1 MSLRPVL
8 SLLLPLGGAAVLAGL
23 LLLGRQPSQATGA
36 TAGSSGSPAAPAAAE
51 PRQPVATEALPV
63 LPSREGLARA
73 ADGRHYPLVP
83 AEPAETA
90 ALLARLEQAVRAPQT
105 PEAAMPALGHQQQ
118 VIYRVLAHQPQRA
131 AEVRAALPERWRG
144 VFDLHLQ
151 ARRAFVAMH
160 NPARR
165 PVNLP
170 AWRIQ
175 TPQSAELLLRH
186 YREAAAA
193 TGIPWE
199 VLAAVNLVESG
210 MGRIDGVSVADAHGP
225 MQFLPS
231 TWAEPGIGNGGDIR
245 DPRTAIHAAAR
256 YLVRRGGLKDIRKG
270 LWGYNNSDLYGT
282 GVLAYAELL
291 RRDPAAFRGLYHW
304 EIHYASAAGDVW
316 LPVGYRQ
323 DRPVRATTWLQ
334 AAPAGSPPAGSSGY

>member
-1 MSLRPVL
+1 MSPRPL
-8 SLLLPLGGAAVLAGL
+8 PTLLLTIGGTGL
-23 LLLGRQPSQATGA
+23 LAATVLVRLPSEANTAAGAPSPQGQVPAALPQERA
-36 TAGSSGSPAAPAAAE
+36 TAQTVPLPDRDDLPKAP
-51 PRQPVATEALPV
+51 
-63 LPSREGLARA
+63 
-73 ADGRHYPLVP
+73 DGRHYPLVP
-83 AEPAETA
+83 ADPSDT
-90 ALLARLEQAVRAPQT
+90 ARLLVAVEEALRAPST
-105 PEAAMPALGHQQQ
+105 PEAELPALGHQQQ
-118 VIYRVLAHQPQRA
+118 VIYRVLAYQASRA
-131 AEVRAALPERWRG
+131 AQVRAALPDRWQA
-144 VFDLHLQ
+144 VFDLHLR

-160 NPARR
+160 NPAQR
-165 PVNLP
+165 PTSLP

-175 TPQSAELLLRH
+175 TPQRPERLLTY

-256 YLVRRGGLKDIRKG
+256 YLVRRGGLRDIRKG
-270 LWGYNNSDLYGT
+270 LWGYNNSDLYGS

-304 EIHYASAAGDVW
+304 EVHYASASGDIW
-316 LPVGYRQ
+316 LPVGYVQ
-323 DRPVRATTWLQ
+323 VRPVKVSTWLQ
-334 AAPAGSPPAGSSGY
+334 ATPSSAPPAGSSGY

>member
-1 MSLRPVL
+1 M
-8 SLLLPLGGAAVLAGL
+8 
-23 LLLGRQPSQATGA
+23 
-36 TAGSSGSPAAPAAAE
+36 AP
-51 PRQPVATEALPV
+51 
-63 LPSREGLARA
+63 
-73 ADGRHYPLVP
+73 DGRHYPLVP
-83 AEPAETA
+83 TDPTETA
-90 ALLARLEQAVRAPQT
+90 RLLVAVEEAVRAATT
-105 PEAAMPALGHQQQ
+105 PETQLPALGHQQQ
-118 VIYRVLAHQPQRA
+118 VIYRVLAHQPSQA
-131 AEVRAALPERWRG
+131 ARVRAALPERWQG
-144 VFDLHLQ
+144 VFDLHLR
-151 ARRAFVAMH
+151 ARQAFVAMH

-165 PVNLP
+165 PTSLP

-175 TPQSAELLLRH
+175 APESPERLLTY

-199 VLAAVNLVESG
+199 VLAAVNLVESA

-256 YLVRRGGLKDIRKG
+256 YLVRRGGLVDIRKG

-304 EIHYASAAGDVW
+304 EVHYASASGDVW
-316 LPVGYRQ
+316 LPVGYVQ
-323 DRPVRATTWLQ
+323 DRPIKVSTWLQ
-334 AAPAGSPPAGSSGY
+334 ATPSGAPPSGSSGY